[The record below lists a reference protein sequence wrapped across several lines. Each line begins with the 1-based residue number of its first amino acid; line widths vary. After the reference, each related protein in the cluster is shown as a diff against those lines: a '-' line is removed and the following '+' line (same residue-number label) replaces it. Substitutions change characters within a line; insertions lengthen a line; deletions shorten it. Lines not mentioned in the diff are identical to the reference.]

1 MSLMENLKKEDVV
14 KSAVIQMFVNAI
26 TEYGETA
33 VEAAV
38 DPNTMKA
45 ATYINEE
52 MRKITEKYG
61 DRANICFGKLIGTSV
76 GTDEESEQTIP
87 EKPIKV
93 KKATKKIKET
103 KKDDASRS
111 LVKGRKKKAALIISK
126 SEIQEE
132 KIYSGSH
139 DNEDPSIEDDFINQ
153 PESNTSPQVYT
164 NAEEALIGIIDNIK
178 NEIGKRQYSM
188 LIANDMVILKD
199 IILSSHD
206 CEKLYDRLEE
216 LGDEVRELIYP
227 GLCNNWDVI
236 TEAYHF
242 GQDYDQ
248 NNDDDDD
255 FDEV

>member
-1 MSLMENLKKEDVV
+1 MSLMENLKKED
-14 KSAVIQMFVNAI
+14 AVIQMFVKAI

-33 VEAAV
+33 VEAAI

-61 DRANICFGKLIGTSV
+61 DGANICFEKLIGTSV

-87 EKPIKV
+87 EKPIKD

-103 KKDDASRS
+103 KKDDTSRS
-111 LVKGRKKKAALIISK
+111 LIKGRKKKAASIISK

-132 KIYSGSH
+132 KIYSGSR
-139 DNEDPSIEDDFINQ
+139 DNEDPSMEADFINQ
-153 PESNTSPQVYT
+153 PESDTPQVYT
-164 NAEEALIGIIDNIK
+164 NAEEALIGIIENVK

>member
-1 MSLMENLKKEDVV
+1 MSVMENLKKEDIV
-14 KSAVIQMFVNAI
+14 KSAVIQMFANAI

-61 DRANICFGKLIGTSV
+61 DRANICFGKLIDASV

-87 EKPIKV
+87 EEPKKV

-103 KKDDASRS
+103 KKDDTSRS

-139 DNEDPSIEDDFINQ
+139 DNEDPSMEADFINQ
-153 PESNTSPQVYT
+153 PESNTPQVYT
-164 NAEEALIGIIDNIK
+164 NAEEALIGIIENVK